1 MIVVI
6 YKMDITEINNYK
18 SSFDNLV
25 TARKLETK
33 NILLYERSYIDF
45 VIYFTKY
52 IHRTSIKMLIL

>member
-1 MIVVI
+1 
-6 YKMDITEINNYK
+6 MDITEINNYK